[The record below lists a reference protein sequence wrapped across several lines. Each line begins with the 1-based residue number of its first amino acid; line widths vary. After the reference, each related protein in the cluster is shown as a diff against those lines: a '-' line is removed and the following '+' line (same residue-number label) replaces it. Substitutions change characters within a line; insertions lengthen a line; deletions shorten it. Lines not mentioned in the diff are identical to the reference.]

1 MIESPESLMRVK
13 KCLGVLAAALVA
25 CQTMTFAYQ
34 KVDVS
39 GIKPQSKQEQFVQ
52 IDFIAPEELKTKIAK
67 NEAVAIVDLR
77 GQSLYAQSDTKIK
90 GSVHT
95 KVRRVAYRLREL
107 PRDREVITYCA
118 CPADEA
124 AIVAAQALLANGF
137 KRVRVLRGGWNAW
150 LQAGGPVQ
158 PRPK

>member
-1 MIESPESLMRVK
+1 MRFNIRI
-13 KCLGVLAAALVA
+13 GVLVAAWSA
-25 CQTMTFAYQ
+25 CVTTTFSYQT
-34 KVDVS
+34 VDS
-39 GIKPQSKQEQFVQ
+39 PGIKPPSGKEQLVQ
-52 IDFIAPEELKTKIAK
+52 VEFITPEELKTKMAK
-67 NEAVAIVDLR
+67 NEPVAIVDLR
-77 GQSLYAQSDTKIK
+77 GSSLYAQSDTKIK

-95 KVRRVAYRLREL
+95 KVRKIGYRLREL

-118 CPADEA
+118 CSADQA
-124 AIVAAQALLANGF
+124 AIIAAQALLENGF

>member
-1 MIESPESLMRVK
+1 MRFPESLRRFK
-13 KCLGVLAAALVA
+13 KCFIVLAAALVV
-25 CQTMTFAYQ
+25 CKTMTFAYQ

-39 GIKPQSKQEQFVQ
+39 GIKPQSKQGQLVQ
-52 IDFIAPEELKTKIAK
+52 VEFIAPEELKTKIAK

-77 GQSLYAQSDTKIK
+77 GSSVYAQSDTKIK

-137 KRVRVLRGGWNAW
+137 KRVRVLKGGWNAW
-150 LQAGGPVQ
+150 LDAGGPVQ